1 MEEQGFIKLS
11 RRFFKNI
18 LWKEPRTYSRAEA
31 WLDLIYSAR
40 FEASKEI
47 VNNRVI
53 EVRKGEVVASRRFLE
68 KRWKWGSSKVINF
81 LNFLRS
87 EGMINHRQTNGQTII
102 TLCNYEFYNDSQTS
116 EFQEN
121 KPPTN
126 HRQTSGKPPT
136 NQNKESKERKERKEY
151 NNSLSPDG
159 DVPLPTE
166 ENPDISIEENQKKEK
181 SSAKKERKPNYSF
194 DDFWELYDKKVGNQE
209 LLIKKWLKLSDVERE
224 LAMSYIPKY
233 KLSQPDKKYRK
244 NPETFLNQKAWNDE
258 LIFDYGNRQ
267 LPANNQL
274 NSRKSFG
281 NSSGNDAANKRAEL
295 DNLEKLAEAVLR
307 GTDASFGQ

>member
-31 WLDLIYSAR
+31 WLYLIYSAR

-53 EVRKGEVVASRRFLE
+53 EVRKGELVASRRFLE
-68 KRWKWGSSKVINF
+68 KRWNWGSSKVINF
-81 LNFLRS
+81 LNFLKS

-102 TLCNYEFYNDSQTS
+102 TLCNYEFYNDTQTS
-116 EFQEN
+116 GFQEN

-136 NQNKESKERKERKEY
+136 NQNKESKEREEGKEY
-151 NNSLSPDG
+151 NNLLSPDG
-159 DVPLPTE
+159 DISLPTE
-166 ENPDISIEENQKKEK
+166 KKPDIPTEENQKKEK
-181 SSAKKERKPNYSF
+181 SSAKKERKVFIPPSVDEVSQYCKENNYTISPWRF
-194 DDFWELYDKKVGNQE
+194 VNYYTSNGWMVG
-209 LLIKKWLKLSDVERE
+209 
-224 LAMSYIPKY
+224 
-233 KLSQPDKKYRK
+233 K
-244 NPETFLNQKAWNDE
+244 NKMKDWKAAVRTWQSKENE
-258 LIFDYGNRQ
+258 NGNRK
-267 LPANNQL
+267 LPSSNQV
-274 NSRKSFG
+274 STGKPFG
-281 NSSGNDAANKRAEL
+281 NSPRNDAANKRAEL

-307 GTDASFGQ
+307 GTNAPFSQ